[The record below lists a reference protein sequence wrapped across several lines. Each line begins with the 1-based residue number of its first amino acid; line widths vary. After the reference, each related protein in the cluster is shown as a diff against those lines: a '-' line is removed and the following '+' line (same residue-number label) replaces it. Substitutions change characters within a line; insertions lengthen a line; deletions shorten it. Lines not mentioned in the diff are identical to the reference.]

1 MTDPTIRDLMDARH
15 DAEFVIQVAEFNTE
29 RLLAKALIT
38 AIDATLA
45 QRGVQDVGAVGDLAV
60 SGSAG
65 LDTSV
70 LVAGELG
77 RAGSTPSSPE
87 QPPTTIFCRTCGDP
101 ALVIHEAGRCGYSV
115 CAMHANARHFCLG
128 CGANWMEVSPV

>member
-70 LVAGELG
+70 LVAGE
-77 RAGSTPSSPE
+77 PE
-87 QPPTTIFCRTCGDP
+87 QPPQTIFCQTCGDP